1 MLQIS
6 NVDNYDKSAE
16 GSIKRV
22 ETMHERWG
30 LSADMRTLKNT
41 RKNSTIGYDSY
52 T

>member
-16 GSIKRV
+16 GSSKKGGK
-22 ETMHERWG
+22 HAWKD
-30 LSADMRTLKNT
+30 ADMRALKNI